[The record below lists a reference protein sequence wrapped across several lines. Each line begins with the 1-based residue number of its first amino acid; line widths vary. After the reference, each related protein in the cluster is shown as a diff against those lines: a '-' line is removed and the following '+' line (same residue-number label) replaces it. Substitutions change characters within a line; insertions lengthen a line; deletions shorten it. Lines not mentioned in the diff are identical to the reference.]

1 MDPQPLSLT
10 PEHIDKLFP
19 FHLRVDRRG
28 VMHRASSALLRV
40 CPELVLG
47 GRWNEHCDVLRPN
60 LPGATFEEV
69 LEWVQTGENCVIE
82 LRQPGL
88 QITGQLLELDED
100 QVLFVGRPYLRDLDD
115 LRASGLRQSDFPPHD
130 PLHDYLVLLHGKT
143 RAINELRETTDR
155 FAARIGELESWV
167 RSESLISREVAAF
180 LELVTIESTGR
191 LDRLSRS
198 LEDVDAA
205 HLPPSGLEALRTIGD
220 GLSEFSSVL
229 RHARHLASIEAGR
242 AKLIGEEFSPV
253 GLARSVVAN
262 VQPVAT
268 KKGIQL
274 DLWIDPELPQT
285 TYGPHRTLGRLLARI
300 LTRVLEASEGS
311 QAQLRFAVDEDRG
324 AEHGLQVEV
333 FDRTGGVPESIAQ
346 VLCDPLTELDP
357 PDASTGASCDV
368 ELAVARSL
376 LRLVGGELSLQA
388 DAMGPT
394 RLFLRMPWAN
404 ERCLRDSLEQSF
416 PERVLLIGDR
426 ASRDLLEVRGKLDRA
441 RVQVRWVNSRSAAA
455 IALRE
460 QSGMRSFDAVITLLE
475 EGTRNDWHDR
485 MRRLLLGT
493 PRPHPRALGLHPRDA
508 RVEELP
514 PDELQLPLGDVS
526 LLRHLCEPV
535 LEQNER
541 ARKSSE
547 PHVLI
552 ADPDPIARRILRRV
566 VESLGATCDTVSDG
580 RSALGAHESY
590 RHDLV
595 LVDQDLPRLAGDAMV
610 RALRAQDEDGE
621 TRVVGFADVHPNPT
635 FGALFSA
642 EVDGFLA
649 KPLRVDATRDALR
662 AWLKRAA

>member
-10 PEHIDKLFP
+10 PEQIDKLFP

-69 LEWVQTGENCVIE
+69 LEWVQTGENCLVE

-88 QITGQLLELDED
+88 QLSGQLLEIDDD
-100 QVLFVGRPYLRDLDD
+100 QVLFVGRPHLKDLDE

-130 PLHDYLVLLHGKT
+130 PLHDYLVLLQGKS
-143 RAINELRETTDR
+143 RALQEMRETAER
-155 FAARIGELESWV
+155 FAARIQELESWV
-167 RSESLISREVAAF
+167 RTESLMGREVAAF

-191 LDRLSRS
+191 LDRLRRS
-198 LEDVDAA
+198 IESVDAA
-205 HLPPSGLEALRTIGD
+205 HLPPSGLEALRAVGD
-220 GLSEFSSVL
+220 GLAEFSSVL

-253 GLARSVVAN
+253 ELARRVVAN
-262 VQPVAT
+262 VQPAAT
-268 KKGIQL
+268 RKDIQL
-274 DLWIDPELPQT
+274 DLWIDPELPRT
-285 TYGPHRTLGRLLARI
+285 TYGPHRTLGRLLSRI
-300 LTRVLEASEGS
+300 LTRVIEASEGS
-311 QAQLRFAVDEDRG
+311 HAQLRFAVDEDRG

-346 VLCDPLTELDP
+346 VLCDPLTEQEPAD
-357 PDASTGASCDV
+357 DSTEASCDV

-426 ASRDLLEVRGKLDRA
+426 ASRELLEVRAMLDRA

-460 QSGMRSFDAVITLLE
+460 QTGMRAFDAVIALLE
-475 EGTRNDWHDR
+475 EGTRNDWRDR

-493 PRPHPRALGLHPRDA
+493 PRPHPRALGLHLSDA
-508 RVEELP
+508 RVEALP
-514 PDELQLPLGDVS
+514 PDEIQLPLGDVS
-526 LLRHLCEPV
+526 LLRYMCEPV

-541 ARKSSE
+541 ARRSSE
-547 PHVLI
+547 PHVLV
-552 ADPDPIARRILRRV
+552 ADPDPITRRILRRMI
-566 VESLGATCDTVSDG
+566 ESLGATCDTVSDG

-595 LVDQDLPRLAGDAMV
+595 LVDQNLPRLAGDAMV
-610 RALRAQDEDGE
+610 RALRAQDEDGR

-649 KPLRVDATRDALR
+649 KPLRIEPTRDALR
-662 AWLKRAA
+662 GWLKRSA